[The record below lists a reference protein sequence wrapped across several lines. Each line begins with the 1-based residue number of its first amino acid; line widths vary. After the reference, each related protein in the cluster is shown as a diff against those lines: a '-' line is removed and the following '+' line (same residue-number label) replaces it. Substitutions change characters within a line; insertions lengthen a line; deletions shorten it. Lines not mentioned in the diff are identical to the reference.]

1 MARFGSDKPDLRIS
15 GLELQDLAQTMEGTE
30 FPPFASALSSGG
42 QVKGLVVP
50 GGANLS
56 RKVLDELQEFAK
68 RYGAGALAWIKLGD
82 EISSSLLKAL
92 GADVVATNRGRC
104 RREERRRGSD
114 CLRQAKDCRSKFR
127 CVTK

>member
-1 MARFGSDKPDLRIS
+1 
-15 GLELQDLAQTMEGTE
+15 MEGTE

-50 GGANLS
+50 GGAKLS

-82 EISSSLLKAL
+82 ETIIVVTESAWALKSSRASQM
-92 GADVVATNRGRC
+92 
-104 RREERRRGSD
+104 
-114 CLRQAKDCRSKFR
+114 LRARKK
-127 CVTK
+127 VTRF